1 MDRPNLPLNAL
12 RAFEVAARQ
21 GSFTRAAIEL
31 RVSQAAVSHQIKGL
45 EDLLG
50 VALFTRTPKGLLL
63 TDEAMA
69 LFPVISDSLDRVARV
84 LDGFQDG
91 HYRETLH
98 VGVVTTFAVGWL
110 MPRLREFRSA
120 YPSVDLRLWTN
131 NNRVDI
137 TKEGLNMAIRFGAG
151 RWSGCEAVA
160 LMETPLTVLCAPELA
175 AMLRTPG
182 DLQGQVLLRSY
193 RADEWPSW
201 FEAAGETCPNL
212 CGPVFDSSIAMADLA
227 ESGEGVAL
235 LPAAMFAA
243 RLDRGTL
250 IAPFETE
257 VTNGRY
263 WLTRPAHKPATPAMR
278 CFQEWLLQQMGDAA
292 ATAPQGQL
300 CPQPASDGK

>member
-1 MDRPNLPLNAL
+1 
-12 RAFEVAARQ
+12 
-21 GSFTRAAIEL
+21 
-31 RVSQAAVSHQIKGL
+31 
-45 EDLLG
+45 
-50 VALFTRTPKGLLL
+50 
-63 TDEAMA
+63 
-69 LFPVISDSLDRVARV
+69 
-84 LDGFQDG
+84 
-91 HYRETLH
+91 
-98 VGVVTTFAVGWL
+98 
-110 MPRLREFRSA
+110 
-120 YPSVDLRLWTN
+120 
-131 NNRVDI
+131 
-137 TKEGLNMAIRFGAG
+137 
-151 RWSGCEAVA
+151 
-160 LMETPLTVLCAPELA
+160 METPLTVLCAPELA
-175 AMLRTPG
+175 AKLRTPG
-182 DLQGQVLLRSY
+182 ALQGQVLLRSY

-201 FEAAGETCPNL
+201 FEAAGEVCPNL

-300 CPQPASDGK
+300 CHQPASDGK